1 MRQRKEFKEL
11 VGQAQGGPI
20 LRLLFDLSKLDDLRF
35 YYFWCLYCWYY
46 IILPIYYLYTYS
58 LDCIVSRDTRLY
70 VIFGLDWKQSSK
82 IGIMKWVDLPKQSL
96 LWLVLL
102 IIQTLNTL
110 SVFSPSK
117 FECFFNFFS
126 LRKKFYCHYW
136 FYCST
141 IIVWPLS
148 LNTILLI
155 FLRWLDWRGSVASNV
170 LFDTA
175 NSFKFWP

>member
-1 MRQRKEFKEL
+1 ML
-11 VGQAQGGPI
+11 VLLI
-20 LRLLFDLSKLDDLRF
+20 LYYITYLLFVHVFFR
-35 YYFWCLYCWYY
+35 LYC
-46 IILPIYYLYTYS
+46 
-58 LDCIVSRDTRLY
+58 VERHK

-126 LRKKFYCHYW
+126 LRKKFL
-136 FYCST
+136 
-141 IIVWPLS
+141 LS
-148 LNTILLI
+148 LLILLFYNYRVTFI
-155 FLRWLDWRGSVASNV
+155 SEYYSINISSMTGLKRISGQQRSIWHCKFFQVLTINHSCYTYHLLHSVHKLS
-170 LFDTA
+170 L
-175 NSFKFWP
+175 